1 VEIDDL
7 VPARHGRFLLGF
19 VLTEV
24 HLERFAD
31 ALNSAGQDPDRT
43 TVRHGTLRSTSA
55 RP

>member
-1 VEIDDL
+1 LTILFRRATV
-7 VPARHGRFLLGF
+7 GFLLGF